1 MKLLFVCE
9 EIDLGLRF
17 RLWQLNSCGNEA
29 HCLLLPKF
37 ALYKTPEEEEI
48 IEIEKEKNFLDISD
62 KFEGFSKNLKLK
74 KLFEKLEKYDSV
86 NIYKCAS
93 SVAPLLDS
101 IFKISKSYFLT
112 VNDEKIE
119 KSRQISK
126 LFDKA
131 NCILFNK
138 EEELER
144 FEVRFGYDEKTL
156 MAIGGNHLFT
166 VIDKVSEKEIDK
178 FIQFLNIDIEK
189 NLVYC
194 DLGKNLN
201 MQIDFIDNLLKLPYK
216 QLKSTTFIF
225 DSKSSSLVDKE
236 RLLEYL
242 EDKNFDFLLPD
253 SLLSNEQKAILLIIS
268 KKCITLPASN
278 DYDTLYPAL
287 YCKSHVYFYEDEVNC
302 IFFKQRDIF
311 IDIFEN
317 FENSLTFNS
326 DSYHLV
332 DELLKKNREV
342 VTNMYHPDF
351 SLKNYLGILEV
362 V

>member
-1 MKLLFVCE
+1 MKLLFICE

-37 ALYKTPEEEEI
+37 ALYKTPEKEEI
-48 IEIEKEKNFLDISD
+48 IEIQEGKNFLDISD
-62 KFEGFSKNLKLK
+62 RFEGFSKNLKLK
-74 KLFEKLEKYDSV
+74 KLFEKLENYDSV

-101 IFKISKSYFLT
+101 IFKISKTYFLT
-112 VNDEKIE
+112 INDENVE
-119 KSRQISK
+119 KSRQVSK
-126 LFDKA
+126 LFDRA

-144 FEVRFGYDEKTL
+144 FEGRFGYDEKTL
-156 MAIGGNHLFT
+156 MAIEGNHLFT
-166 VIDKVSEKEIDK
+166 VIDKVTTKEIDK
-178 FIQFLNIDIEK
+178 FTQFLNIDIDK

-201 MQIDFIDNLLKLPYK
+201 MQIDFVDNLLKLPYK
-216 QLKSTTFIF
+216 QLKSATFIF

-236 RLLEYL
+236 RLLEHL

-253 SLLSNEQKAILLIIS
+253 SLLSNEQKAILLVIS
-268 KKCITLPASN
+268 KRCITLPSSSG
-278 DYDTLYPAL
+278 YDTLYPAL
-287 YCKSHVYFYEDEVNC
+287 YCKSHTYFYDNELMS
-302 IFFKQRDIF
+302 ISFKKRDIF
-311 IDIFEN
+311 VDIFEN

-332 DELLKKNREV
+332 DELLQKNREV
-342 VTNMYHPDF
+342 VSNKYHPDA
-351 SLKNYLGILEV
+351 SLKNYLRILEV